1 MRLHSILEGTSF
13 VCGFVG
19 LAGLVGTVEQAV
31 TDPQGILLSLGIL
44 AVAAIT
50 GLFAAKENGT
60 LRRRN

>member
-13 VCGFVG
+13 VCGLVG
-19 LAGLVGTVEQAV
+19 LAGLTGTIEQAV
-31 TDPQGILLSLGIL
+31 TDPQGVLLSLGIL

-50 GLFAAKENGT
+50 GLLAAKENGT